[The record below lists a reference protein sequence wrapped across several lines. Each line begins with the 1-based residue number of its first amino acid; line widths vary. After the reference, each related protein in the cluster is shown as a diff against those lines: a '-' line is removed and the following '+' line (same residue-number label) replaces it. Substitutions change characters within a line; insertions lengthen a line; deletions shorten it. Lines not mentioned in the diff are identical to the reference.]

1 VNPLPTLNK
10 EHIPK
15 QFQSSTFL
23 LCLQVSDKKKKDY
36 HMIDDRTNEKMQC
49 GEKTLTR
56 AITCTGYINNT
67 GKSDTH
73 KCSK

>member
-1 VNPLPTLNK
+1 
-10 EHIPK
+10 
-15 QFQSSTFL
+15 
-23 LCLQVSDKKKKDY
+23 
-36 HMIDDRTNEKMQC
+36 MIDDRTNEKMQC

-67 GKSDTH
+67 GNSDTH